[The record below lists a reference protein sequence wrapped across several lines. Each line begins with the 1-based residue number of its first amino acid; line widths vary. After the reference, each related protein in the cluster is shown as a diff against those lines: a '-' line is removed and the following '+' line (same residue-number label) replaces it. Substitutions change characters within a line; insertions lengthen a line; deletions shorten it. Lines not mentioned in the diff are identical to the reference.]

1 MLLCVAGAA
10 VLGIVVWL
18 LFGTGVLGVREITVT
33 GSQIAGPEA
42 VRAAAAVPDGTPL
55 LRVDT
60 GAVAARVRAALPSV
74 RDVQVRRHLPHTLV
88 ITVTERT
95 AAAAVPESGGFAV
108 VADDGVVFQHL
119 PTAPAGV
126 LQVRVAAPGP
136 GDPAT
141 VAALR
146 VIAALT
152 PTLRAAVA
160 EVQAPDAHHISLALA
175 DGRSVVW
182 GDADHSDVKATVA
195 TALLDRAGQT
205 IDVSVPDFATV
216 S

>member
-1 MLLCVAGAA
+1 VLLCVAGAA
-10 VLGIVVWL
+10 VLGIVAWL
-18 LFGTGVLGVREITVT
+18 LFGTAVLGVRAITVT

-60 GAVAARVRAALPSV
+60 GTVAARVRAALPAV
-74 RDVQVRRHLPHTLV
+74 RDVQVRRDFPHTLV
-88 ITVTERT
+88 IIVTERSP
-95 AAAAVPESGGFAV
+95 AAVVPEQGGFAV

-119 PTAPAGV
+119 PAAPAGILV
-126 LQVRVAAPGP
+126 LRVAAPGP
-136 GDPAT
+136 SDPAT

-146 VIAALT
+146 VVAALT
-152 PTLRAAVA
+152 PTLRAVVA
-160 EVQAPDAHHISLALA
+160 EVQAPDADHLSLALA
-175 DGRSVVW
+175 DGRTVVW

-195 TALLDRAGQT
+195 TALLDRAGHT